1 MRAISWNEM
10 QLDPAVG
17 PRKPFLHQL
26 GVMIACIVHED
37 MDEQQHRIE
46 GFDRFQQPYRRGGV
60 DGFDLDHPSLPGL
73 EVDGAMNVDALTPA
87 RLFDRELFVP
97 RCPAAHGPRRMSWMH
112 RVNEQHSFI
121 VRQGIQEIIVAL
133 NERLLLHY
141 VELARNDIR
150 LVIFQSQTMQQRDQP
165 RAAFINE
172 TEFRLDPGPDLAG
185 RTRQSRSNPDLQF
198 FLLLAVHL
206 ASTATGLKTSQPFK
220 AILDKQA
227 VPPAD
232 RVVIQQKRPRDL
244 FAAPA
249 GIQKHQRIGATR
261 QSVGRRSIPRQRS
274 QVGPVNRRQKT
285 GANHTPRPVSYTHL
299 RAHETDS
306 YLVCR
311 LLLEK

>member
-97 RCPAAHGPRRMSWMH
+97 LCPADHGPRRMSWMH

-198 FLLLAVHL
+198 CLLLAVHL
-206 ASTATGLKTSQPFK
+206 ASAATGLKTSQPFK

-249 GIQKHQRIGATR
+249 GIQKPSALA
-261 QSVGRRSIPRQRS
+261 RRANRWAADPSRASAVRSARSTADKKPAQIIPQDES
-274 QVGPVNRRQKT
+274 KNRR
-285 GANHTPRPVSYTHL
+285 
-299 RAHETDS
+299 RASGFSD
-306 YLVCR
+306 YQ
-311 LLLEK
+311 